1 MKSVPF
7 LNNKVT
13 LFVTYK
19 VTENHNIL
27 IILIIKAV
35 FNMCWNSFKKYMWN
49 IYIKLVYFLITCKL
63 YVSQL

>member
-7 LNNKVT
+7 LNNTVT

-27 IILIIKAV
+27 IILIIQAV

-49 IYIKLVYFLITCKL
+49 IYIKLV
-63 YVSQL
+63 